1 MEARG
6 RGVIVGKSAV
16 IICFCLLLPILA
28 LGQGMNA
35 RFFTPKS
42 TYLVGEPIFITLEFT
57 NDSPRTVWIEPKFG
71 RPCLGENKITIEG
84 AKRTRHGWKT
94 ALDCGGGIGGSC
106 GSAESGIRP
115 GQAFS
120 GRIFLNYYYQ
130 LDQPSAYEVRIQREI
145 PVFNQENPGIP
156 TTTVEASAD
165 FDIQLAQG
173 SEEELKAAFEPVLRE
188 LESGD
193 AEKKWQA
200 IQAVTEMA
208 QPFLQQTIID
218 LSKNR
223 TEVGAAIEG
232 LYKLNTS
239 KARDRL
245 AELTQYGETDT
256 TREGAMQALAALGD
270 RHYLPLFFRLAKS
283 LNGYARN
290 IAIESTGLLGGSR
303 AVPFLSSLIDNQD
316 PTVRMAAIRGLAGT
330 AKRGALVPLILEIRD
345 PDPNVRQVANAA
357 LAQLTHLSASRHAWA
372 LVPNPAATFQKW
384 HDWWLANGF
393 RAPIYGPTDCTQP
406 KLLN

>member
-1 MEARG
+1 MDARG
-6 RGVIVGKSAV
+6 QGSIANKTAV
-16 IICFCLLLPILA
+16 IICFWLVLPILA
-28 LGQGMNA
+28 LGQGLKA
-35 RFFTPKS
+35 RFFAPKN

-57 NDSPRTVWIEPKFG
+57 NDSPRTVWIETRFG
-71 RPCLGENKITIEG
+71 QPCLGENKITIEG
-84 AKRTRHGWKT
+84 AKRTHHGWKT

-120 GRIFLNYYYQ
+120 GHIFLNYYYQ
-130 LDQPSAYEVRIQREI
+130 LDQPGTYEVRIQREI

-156 TTTVEASAD
+156 ATTVEASAD

-173 SEEELKAAFEPVLRE
+173 SEEELQSAFEPVLRE

-208 QPFLQQTIID
+208 QPFLQQSIID
-218 LSKNR
+218 LSKNQ

-245 AELTQYGETDT
+245 AELTQHGETDT

-270 RHYLPLFFRLAKS
+270 RQYLPLFFRLAKS
-283 LNGYARN
+283 LNGYERN
-290 IAIESTGLLGGSR
+290 MAIETTGLLGGSK
-303 AVPFLSSLIDNQD
+303 AVPFLSSLLGNQD

-330 AKRGALVPLILEIRD
+330 ASRGALVPLILEIRD

-357 LAQLTHLSASRHAWA
+357 LAQLTHLSTSRHSWA
-372 LVPNPAATFQKW
+372 LVPNPAATFQEW

-393 RAPIYGPTDCTQP
+393 RAPIYGPTDCAQP
-406 KLLN
+406 KPLN